1 MSDLTTIARPY
12 AKAAFD
18 FAVEKGELD
27 QWSQML
33 SFAAEVAQNND
44 IHNLLS
50 SSLTAEK
57 LAEVF
62 IAVCGEQFDEFGQN
76 LIKVMAENGRLMAFP
91 DVCKEFLLL
100 KQEHEKEIDVEV
112 TSAVELSE
120 EQRADISSKL
130 EQRLAR
136 KVQLNCSIDETLL
149 SGVII
154 RAGDLV
160 IDNSARGRLEPPERC
175 IAVLMGIGACNL
187 IPLKLAI

>member
-100 KQEHEKEIDVEV
+100 KKEHEKEIDVEV

-160 IDNSARGRLEPPERC
+160 IDNSARGRLDRLSD
-175 IAVLMGIGACNL
+175 ALQS
-187 IPLKLAI
+187 

>member
-1 MSDLTTIARPY
+1 MPDLTTIARPY

-160 IDNSARGRLEPPERC
+160 IDNSARGRLDRLSD
-175 IAVLMGIGACNL
+175 ALQS
-187 IPLKLAI
+187 

>member
-136 KVQLNCSIDETLL
+136 KVQLNCSIDETVL

-160 IDNSARGRLEPPERC
+160 IDNSARGRLDRLSD
-175 IAVLMGIGACNL
+175 ALQS
-187 IPLKLAI
+187 

>member
-27 QWSQML
+27 QWSLML

-57 LAEVF
+57 LSEVF

-160 IDNSARGRLEPPERC
+160 IDNSARGRLDRLSD
-175 IAVLMGIGACNL
+175 ALQS
-187 IPLKLAI
+187 